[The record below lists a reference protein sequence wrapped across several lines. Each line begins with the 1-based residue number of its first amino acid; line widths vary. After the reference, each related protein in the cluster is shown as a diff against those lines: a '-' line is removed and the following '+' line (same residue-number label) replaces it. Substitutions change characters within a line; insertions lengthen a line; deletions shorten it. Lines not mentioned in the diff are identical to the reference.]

1 MDRDRD
7 NHQAIRQRLGLA
19 PLPAGVLCVLYWIL
33 YLTGVLTGS
42 SNDDPARSFEGA
54 FPLADTLPAVVLF
67 SASRALFTG
76 RPSGPFL
83 LVWGAAMT
91 LYLGLLDLLFYWQV
105 GRYSPFG
112 ATGLIQLLIN
122 GLCIGGGATGLKLG
136 WRLWNDRAVAS
147 PQQRR
152 LAA

>member
-1 MDRDRD
+1 MHRES
-7 NHQAIRQRLGLA
+7 NPAIRKWLGLA
-19 PLPAGVLCVLYWIL
+19 TLAGGLLVVLYWIL

-42 SNDDPARSFEGA
+42 WNDDPARSFEGA
-54 FPLADTLPAVVLF
+54 FPLADTLLAVVLF

-83 LVWGAAMT
+83 LVWAAAMT

-105 GRYSPFG
+105 GRYTPLG
-112 ATGLIQLLIN
+112 AMGLIQLLIN
-122 GLCIGGGATGLKLG
+122 ALCIGGGATGLRFG
-136 WRLWNDRAVAS
+136 WRLGDLQTVVRHQ
-147 PQQRR
+147 PKR